1 MKRGIYMP
9 EGNNPTPEE
18 IQDMVFLC
26 RLLYGDLPQSIF
38 FPILSDEEI
47 EALLKLEKWNIQR
60 AARRAAL
67 AAAFYM
73 TTTPT
78 RERSGDIESWSAA
91 ATEYRRVLDA
101 FLDESNASNLPY
113 DLIPYAAGIS
123 IADVC
128 ASNNDLDKNRS
139 PLARIT
145 PCLAWWT
152 RVKHYERCCSKDILD
167 LLKLK

>member
-1 MKRGIYMP
+1 MAV
-9 EGNNPTPEE
+9 NDPTPEE
-18 IQDMVFLC
+18 IEQKI
-26 RLLYGDLPQSIF
+26 LLVRILIGDVSGSVF
-38 FPILSDEEI
+38 FPVLSDDEI
-47 EALLKLEKWNIQR
+47 EALLRLENWDVKR
-60 AARRAAL
+60 AARRAAITT
-67 AAAFYM
+67 AFYM
-73 TTTPT
+73 TTWNT
-78 RERSGDIESWSAA
+78 REVSGDIEVWNSA

-101 FLDESNASNLPY
+101 FLDESNAGNLPD

-128 ASNNDLDKNRS
+128 ASNNDPDKNRS